1 MGLILIIF
9 IFTAWVGLTLILH
22 WFVEKLVFAIIAY
35 QAARINILFILTV
48 SWLGVSFW
56 YAGGRLYYYDWL
68 VDRMCK
74 VDGGATVYET
84 VLVSKEKYKDVI
96 EGIVTSEKITPTD
109 KYHLKTE
116 YYYYRTGQPVIERF
130 HDKIVRISDGK
141 ILAEYVFYLRLGGNF
156 PGPWHGSSYSCPQDV
171 PNIISLVFLKGE

>member
-1 MGLILIIF
+1 MGLILILFVFVI
-9 IFTAWVGLTLILH
+9 WVWLTLMLH
-22 WFVEKLVFAIIAY
+22 WLAKKLVFAVVAFKTV
-35 QAARINILFILTV
+35 RSSILFILTV

-171 PNIISLVFLKGE
+171 PNIISLVFLKE